1 MKTTM
6 RRLSWLLL
14 ITIVFALLV
23 PISAL
28 GEEIELRFMWWGG
41 DARHKATLAAI
52 DRYMELNPNV
62 KISAEYSGYDGYY
75 QNLATQLAAKA
86 APDLIQMDTP
96 WFYDLMRQGDL
107 FVDLYGVDTIDKAAF
122 DESTL
127 GTCLRNG
134 QLVGLPTGVT
144 VEQWF
149 IANGDLLDRHGI
161 PRDVK
166 LDWDTLIEYGKKVHE
181 ESPDEY
187 LLNAGET
194 TLVPLLKLYIAQRT
208 GESIVTDDYELMI
221 DEAILTDAFTYLK
234 RLYDEGVLVPFEESV
249 TTPILSE
256 SVNWL
261 SGKTG
266 MIYDASS
273 IVTSVLSTVDFDVT
287 QICVPILE
295 GCENTGVEIRP
306 SQIMSINANSAHVEE
321 TAKFLNWFMTDMEA
335 AEILKD
341 VRGLPA
347 TGAARQLLLDKN
359 IYEPLINEINEA
371 AIAVGGKEPS
381 NLSFNAEL
389 TKIFQD
395 SIAKVAYGMLS
406 PADAATDMIS
416 QFEAKLAELKP

>member
-75 QNLATQLAAKA
+75 QKLATQLAAKA

-166 LDWDTLIEYGKKVHE
+166 LDWDNLIEYGKKVHE

-234 RLYDEGVLVPFEESV
+234 RLYDEGVLVPFE
-249 TTPILSE
+249 
-256 SVNWL
+256 
-261 SGKTG
+261 
-266 MIYDASS
+266 
-273 IVTSVLSTVDFDVT
+273 
-287 QICVPILE
+287 
-295 GCENTGVEIRP
+295 
-306 SQIMSINANSAHVEE
+306 
-321 TAKFLNWFMTDMEA
+321 
-335 AEILKD
+335 
-341 VRGLPA
+341 
-347 TGAARQLLLDKN
+347 
-359 IYEPLINEINEA
+359 
-371 AIAVGGKEPS
+371 
-381 NLSFNAEL
+381 
-389 TKIFQD
+389 
-395 SIAKVAYGMLS
+395 
-406 PADAATDMIS
+406 
-416 QFEAKLAELKP
+416 